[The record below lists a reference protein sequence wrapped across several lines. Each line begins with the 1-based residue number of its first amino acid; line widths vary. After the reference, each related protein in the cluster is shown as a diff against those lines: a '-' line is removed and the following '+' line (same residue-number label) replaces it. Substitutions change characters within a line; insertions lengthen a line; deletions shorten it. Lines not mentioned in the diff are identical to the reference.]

1 MMIDMLAR
9 KLLELDQEEL
19 EQVLEAA
26 KEKRRSK
33 RISSWWFRCRPCP

>member
-19 EQVLEAA
+19 EQVLESA
-26 KEKRRSK
+26 KENNEDVIEVLEESLEEL
-33 RISSWWFRCRPCP
+33 

>member
-9 KLLELDQEEL
+9 KLLELNQEEL

-26 KEKRRSK
+26 TENNENVIEVLEESLEEL
-33 RISSWWFRCRPCP
+33 